1 MKKKLPDRWETSPF
15 WKKQTIFPIFVF
27 FFFFLLSFP
36 ASAHLSL
43 QETVTLRM
51 KAVTLNKVMSQIKKQ
66 AGVKILY
73 NVDLLEK
80 VVCEEVNLDDSSV
93 EEALRKVLEGTG
105 FDYVV
110 ESDAVVIREQK
121 QQQVKEYQIK
131 GRVTDSKG
139 GPLPGV
145 TIRLDGTSLGMVT
158 DHDGNFVF
166 RLPIDKGTLIFSFV
180 GYKLK
185 KTNFEGDQPL
195 KVRLEEDISE
205 LDEVTVVA
213 YGERK
218 KRELVGSI
226 SSVKATDIKEVP
238 TASLETLLQGRM
250 AGVEINNQGGSPGG
264 GGSIVAIRGYNSL
277 FVGDGRDYGEPLY
290 VIDGVPMHSFTS
302 PITGTNALSEI
313 DPMTIESVEV
323 LKDAASGAIY
333 GSRAGNGVILITTK
347 KGQPGRASFSA
358 NVSYSYSI
366 LPEAPTQ
373 TGGRGERAFNFDRY
387 KNERGA
393 GYIPGHGREYLFPNG
408 YEEAKSSGIYDRWW
422 FNAVN
427 HIGGQRILQDS
438 LNPFYNN
445 STNWFRHVFRP
456 GRIINANLQASGG
469 SEKISYLVGAG
480 YYTERGIMQGSDF
493 SRLNLIAN
501 LNVRPVNNLFLDS
514 RIYMAYTD
522 RSRGAGTSGFMSGS
536 KIEAMTVDPKKTS
549 SLLAPGGVHEDQLM
563 EELNS
568 AIEKNESYRLRTNLV
583 LRYQFLEGL
592 NLSVTGSIDYNQGM
606 RNNFRPSNLDPVNKL
621 NTSVGEIDRNLL
633 VLNENMLTFRRS
645 FAEKH
650 NVDALFGISY
660 QSDQS
665 DYIMAQ
671 GRGGPNDLIHY
682 IVDESNAVDINGETV
697 YLKGAKTNRTEKVL
711 ISYYA
716 RLGYNYMQRYLIE
729 GTWRRDGSSVFGQN
743 VRWAVFPSVAVGWA
757 FSQEEFMQWAGWLN
771 YGKFRMSW
779 GRSGQQ
785 FGQPY
790 LAHGLLDIGGS
801 FLGNNSMVSGATS
814 GMLNRNLTWEESD
827 QYDFGLDMDM
837 FNYRF
842 KFKLDYYYKKTR
854 GLLYPVPLGGNWN
867 YVTMQWQNAMQVSNE
882 GLELETEIDIFRESA
897 ISWRMRFNIS
907 KNWNRFTKSYTGRDV
922 DAYVIGRPLYSIFT
936 YEDDGYYR
944 TDEEIPYVYD
954 KDGNKKKLFVGT
966 STAGNEMVRFGPGM
980 RKIEDVNGDGKIG
993 PDDMVYKASALPL
1006 AYGGWVNEVKWKGFD
1021 LNVLFTYSI
1030 GRKMY
1035 KSYNMTS
1042 MSGNVDQP
1050 IFEDVQGSSFWENP
1064 GDQSDF
1070 PRLAKYHAS
1079 LMQFE
1084 GAIASNLENV
1094 HYLKMKQLTIGY
1106 NVPDKIVKSMKLSG
1120 IRVFFTGENLFTLT
1134 NYSGLD
1140 PEVVS
1145 IYSGKDDFGYY
1156 PLSRKMSV
1164 GLTVNF

>member
-1 MKKKLPDRWETSPF
+1 MKKKLPDRWGISPF
-15 WKKQTIFPIFVF
+15 WKKQTVFPIFVF
-27 FFFFLLSFP
+27 FFFFSLPFH
-36 ASAHLSL
+36 ASAHLFL

-51 KAVTLNKVMSQIKKQ
+51 KAVTLDKVMSQIKKQ
-66 AGVKILY
+66 VDVKILY

-80 VVCEEVNLDDSSV
+80 VVCEEVNLNDSSV
-93 EEALRKVLEGTG
+93 EEALRKVLEDTG
-105 FDYVV
+105 LEYVV
-110 ESDAVVIREQK
+110 ESDAVVIRQQK

-139 GPLPGV
+139 VPLPGV
-145 TIRLDGTSLGMVT
+145 TIRLDGTSLGVAS
-158 DHDGNFVF
+158 DHDGNFIF
-166 RLPIDKGTLIFSFV
+166 RLPINKGTLIFSYV

-185 KTNFEGDQPL
+185 KANFEGDQPL

-218 KRELVGSI
+218 KRELVSSI
-226 SSVKATDIKEVP
+226 SSVKASDIKEVP
-238 TASLETLLQGRM
+238 TASLENLLQGRM

-290 VIDGVPMHSFTS
+290 VIDGIPMHSFTS
-302 PITGTNALSEI
+302 PITGTNALAEI

-347 KGQPGRASFSA
+347 KGRPGRASFAA

-387 KNERGA
+387 RNERGA
-393 GYIPGHGREYLFPNG
+393 GYMPGHGREYLFPNG
-408 YEEAKSSGIYDRWW
+408 YEEAKGSGIYDRWW

-427 HIGGQRILQDS
+427 HLGGQRILQDS

-456 GRIINANLQASGG
+456 GRIVNANLQASGG

-480 YYTERGIMQGSDF
+480 YYTERGIMHGSDF
-493 SRLNLIAN
+493 SRMNLIAN
-501 LNVRPVNNLFLDS
+501 LNVRPVKNLLLDS

-522 RSRGAGTSGFMSGS
+522 RSRGAGASGFMSGS

-549 SLLAPGGVHEDQLM
+549 SLLAPGGIHEDQLM

-568 AIEKNESYRLRTNLV
+568 AIEKNESYRLRANLV
-583 LRYQFLEGL
+583 LNYQFLEGL

-606 RNNFRPSNLDPVNKL
+606 RNNFRPSSLDPVNKL
-621 NTSVGEIDRNLL
+621 NASVGEIDRNLL

-645 FAEKH
+645 FAENH

-660 QSDQS
+660 QSDQY
-665 DYIMAQ
+665 DYVMAQ
-671 GRGGPNDLIHY
+671 GWGGPNDLIHY
-682 IVDESNAVDINGETV
+682 IRDESNAVDINGETV
-697 YLKGAKTNRTEKVL
+697 YLKGAKTDRTEKVL
-711 ISYYA
+711 VSYYA

-771 YGKFRMSW
+771 YGKFRVSW

-801 FLGNNSMVSGATS
+801 FLGNNSMVPGAMS

-827 QYDFGLDMDM
+827 QYDIGLDMDM

-842 KFKLDYYYKKTR
+842 KFKLDYYYKLTK

-867 YVTMQWQNAMQVSNE
+867 YTTMQWQNAMQVSNE
-882 GLELETEIDIFRESA
+882 GLELEAEVDIFRESA

-907 KNWNRFTKSYTGRDV
+907 RNWNRFKKSYTGRDV
-922 DAYVIGRPLYSIFT
+922 EQYVIGRPLYSIFA

-944 TDEEIPYVYD
+944 TEEEIPYIYD
-954 KDGNKKKLFVGT
+954 KDGNKKKLYVGT
-966 STAGNEMVRFGPGM
+966 STGGSEMLRFGPGM
-980 RKIEDVNGDGKIG
+980 RKIEDANGDGRVG

-1042 MSGNVDQP
+1042 MSGNIDQP
-1050 IFEDVQGSSFWENP
+1050 IFEDTQGSSFWKNP

-1070 PRLAKYHAS
+1070 PRLANYHAS

-1156 PLSRKMSV
+1156 PLARKISV
-1164 GLTVNF
+1164 GLTINF